1 MRKSIIAVLFLA
13 IIFTIAIAQIMPA
26 EDTATT
32 APTFS
37 ITASKPTTSIIET
50 VITEPTI
57 PLIEMPQFDDFTYIP
72 NLSKEEN
79 VSYRVNISNY
89 IITLFSLLA
98 DYDLQA
104 PNYPEACAK
113 ICAKIEELQALD
125 RRYLEDYLAII
136 EAEENAK
143 WVERMEKYPVATKV
157 WLYLTEEMGYSNHA
171 AAGVIGNM
179 MAECGGRTLEL
190 KWWVYNST
198 KHYGLCQW
206 SPKYYPEMQDAT
218 LEEQLAFMKESFP
231 KVIQRYG
238 YLYTKGFDYEQFISM
253 DDCGEAAIAFC
264 KIYER
269 PGGTQEHRRRLAQ
282 KAYDYF
288 AN

>member
-1 MRKSIIAVLFLA
+1 MRKSIIAVLLLVIVFTV
-13 IIFTIAIAQIMPA
+13 IIVQIMA
-26 EDTATT
+26 TEDDTATT

-37 ITASKPTTSIIET
+37 TIASEPTTSIVET

-57 PLIEMPQFDDFTYIP
+57 PFIEMPQFQDFTYIP

-79 VSYRVNISNY
+79 VIYRVNISNY
-89 IITLFSLLA
+89 IVTLFGLLA

-104 PNYPEACAK
+104 PNYTEASREV
-113 ICAKIEELQALD
+113 CAKIEELQALD
-125 RRYLEDYLAII
+125 RRYLEDYLTII
-136 EAEENAK
+136 EAEESAK
-143 WVERMEKYPVATKV
+143 WAERMEKYPVATKV

-171 AAGVIGNM
+171 AAGIIGNM
-179 MAECGGRTLEL
+179 MAECGGHTLEL

-206 SPKYYPEMQDAT
+206 SPKYYPEMQGTT

-238 YLYTKGFDYEQFISM
+238 YLYAKGFDYEQFISM
-253 DDCGEAAIAFC
+253 DDCGEAAMAFC
-264 KIYER
+264 VIYER
-269 PGGTQEHRRRLAQ
+269 PGG
-282 KAYDYF
+282 
-288 AN
+288 N